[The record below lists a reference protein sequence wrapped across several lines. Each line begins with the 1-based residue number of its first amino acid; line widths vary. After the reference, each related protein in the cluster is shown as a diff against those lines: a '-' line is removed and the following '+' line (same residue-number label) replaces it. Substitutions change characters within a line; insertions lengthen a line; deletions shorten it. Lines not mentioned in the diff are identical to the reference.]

1 MNIAALEDE
10 KENNDKANKKND
22 YSSNSSS
29 DSESESDQDVSDTEG
44 LSKVINS
51 ILQNSQ

>member
-22 YSSNSSS
+22 DSSNSS